1 MKIDQDLRGAPTF
14 YFMILLFSVSML
26 GVLFAITSYRFG
38 FPVEPNGALGLGSII
53 VATTLGPFFA
63 FFIKRR
69 EAFRLYGNKRL
80 GSDESR
86 HGTLPKGYK
95 KDE

>member
-1 MKIDQDLRGAPTF
+1 MKIDTDLRGASTF

-38 FPVEPNGALGLGSII
+38 FPVEPNGAIGLGSII

-69 EAFRLYGNKRL
+69 EAFRLYGNRRTD
-80 GSDESR
+80 SNQPT
-86 HGTLPKGYK
+86 HGTMPKGFK